1 MGYEARRSEA
11 LRVNLNHL
19 GIFKT
24 CANIS
29 THGRFR
35 FSHPLAKRRLRLY
48 RDAIRLL
55 PQETSNS
62 VRRYLQQ
69 GLIARGTNTTHSP
82 QPGPKWQYVF
92 VACSNVE
99 LNIAAAFEKCALKRH
114 NGEEVRSL
122 GKIHSDSARLLWPT
136 PRQSSCSRPAIAL
149 RSLQK
154 KETLYVRGTAARPES
169 TREVPH
175 RWRIKAI
182 RSTLTTD
189 LA

>member
-19 GIFKT
+19 GIFKA
-24 CANIS
+24 CANIL

-35 FSHPLAKRRLRLY
+35 FSPPLAKRRSRLY

-62 VRRYLQQ
+62 ARRYLQQ

-82 QPGPKWQYVF
+82 QPRPKWQYVF

-99 LNIAAAFEKCALKRH
+99 LNIVAAFEKCARKRH
-114 NGEEVRSL
+114 NGDVRSL
-122 GKIHSDSARLLWPT
+122 GKIHSDSARFVWPT
-136 PRQSSCSRPAIAL
+136 PRQSSCGRPTIAL
-149 RSLQK
+149 RSL
-154 KETLYVRGTAARPES
+154 
-169 TREVPH
+169 
-175 RWRIKAI
+175 
-182 RSTLTTD
+182 
-189 LA
+189 